1 MDLSVECVRDA
12 LLIVDREGWD
22 SDAGRLLLD
31 HVRRTVVRP
40 VVRQSGLRGPVADQA
55 EASGWQAGWDALRR
69 PTARTA
75 QNPGGMV
82 WAAVR
87 RAVSAEVG
95 FSRTVGDWP
104 VGATTTDQ
112 WRCVSLD
119 DLMSG
124 GWHPTGRDPGH
135 VEGPGP
141 VMATIL
147 DGLVDAGWDRE
158 QAAEVIATMA
168 DTALPA
174 RSAEGGRPGPATTR
188 WRWVSLR
195 LGVPEWQAR
204 RIAGLLLGGGDWPG
218 VLELVVTHGPWVTGD
233 PGVRA
238 AIRSTT
244 VRWSMGPGAW
254 LMGWDTTARSI
265 A

>member
-12 LLIVDREGWD
+12 LVAVDRDGWD
-22 SDAGRLLLD
+22 GRAGRLLLD
-31 HVRRTVVRP
+31 HVRRAVVRP
-40 VVRQSGLRGPVADQA
+40 VVRQSGLRGPAADQA

-87 RAVSAEVG
+87 RAVFAEVG
-95 FSRTVGDWP
+95 FSVGDRL
-104 VGATTTDQ
+104 VGAMPAADQ
-112 WRCVSLD
+112 ARCVSLD
-119 DLMSG
+119 DLMSA
-124 GWHPTGRDPGH
+124 GWQP
-135 VEGPGP
+135 VEPGP
-141 VMATIL
+141 VEAPGSMVAVIL
-147 DGLVDAGWDRE
+147 DGLVDAGWDRAE
-158 QAAEVIATMA
+158 AAEVIAIMA

-174 RSAEGGRPGPATTR
+174 RSAEGGRPVPATTR

-204 RIAGLLLGGGDWPG
+204 RLAGLLVGGRDWPG
-218 VLELVVTHGPWVTGD
+218 VLELVVTHGPGVMGD
-233 PGVRA
+233 PIVREA
-238 AIRSTT
+238 LRSTT

-254 LMGWDTTARSI
+254 LTGWGTIARSI